1 MICFRYINYFK
12 LIKAAR
18 YVSIDTTFCETSLK
32 ANLIP
37 EVIFVIVHPN
47 IFFKNV
53 LVTTGKELNLEEET
67 LYYVNDFLLSFTML
81 RVYLILFAIVANT
94 KFYSGKADR
103 VM

>member
-1 MICFRYINYFK
+1 MISFRYVHYLK

-18 YVSIDTTFCETSLK
+18 YVSIDATFCETSLK

-37 EVIFVIVHPN
+37 ELLFVIVHPN
-47 IFFKNV
+47 IFLKDV
-53 LVTTGKELNLEEET
+53 LITTGKDLNLEEET

-81 RVYLILFAIVANT
+81 RTYLILFAIVANT